1 MAKDKS
7 SSNGWMCYCLHS
19 DGSKYIH
26 ALKPCCWVITL
37 EIQHPGWHM
46 ESDWATTNPISSSHW
61 QLFKILMCQYGE
73 LCVCCSGT
81 KPLKV
86 NRFFGNNL
94 RSRVVLSRVVLTVIM
109 LQVGGSIDDL
119 LRRSG
124 RSGRGCKEGLVL
136 IYDTRAHGWSR
147 GPDSPHMKN
156 GAACT
161 IVQC

>member
-1 MAKDKS
+1 
-7 SSNGWMCYCLHS
+7 
-19 DGSKYIH
+19 
-26 ALKPCCWVITL
+26 
-37 EIQHPGWHM
+37 
-46 ESDWATTNPISSSHW
+46 
-61 QLFKILMCQYGE
+61 
-73 LCVCCSGT
+73 
-81 KPLKV
+81 LKV
-86 NRFFGNNL
+86 NRFFDNNL

-136 IYDTRAHGWSR
+136 IYDTQAHGWSR